1 MALANAAANAYLQ
14 TKIRTATP
22 AELTLMLYDGAIKFC
37 NMGKVAIENNDYEK
51 ANYYIQKAKNII
63 VEFRNVLN
71 FDYPVAK
78 DFDRVYDYIYY
89 VLVQANVKK
98 DTKMLDEG
106 LKRIKEMRETWVE
119 VMDKVKE
126 QKTQVS

>member
-1 MALANAAANAYLQ
+1 MQ